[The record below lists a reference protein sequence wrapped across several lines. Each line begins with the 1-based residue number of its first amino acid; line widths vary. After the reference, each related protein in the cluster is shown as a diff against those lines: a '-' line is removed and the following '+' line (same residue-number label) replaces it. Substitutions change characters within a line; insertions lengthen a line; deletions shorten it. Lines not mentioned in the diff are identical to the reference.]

1 MKVLLIILNS
11 KIDTRQNIYYPLV
24 TEKIS
29 ITSIINPIDNYLP
42 HSLPIYEKIIT
53 NITENWISNEITR
66 LVRYQ
71 LDQESIEEVDHYI
84 NDPDRFQILDKRS
97 SNCKFGEHEQKGNPL
112 ILNIDEFICKY
123 SDISKSSIDI
133 QRSKN

>member
-1 MKVLLIILNS
+1 MDCLNSRQNSLMIYFIHVLQKIKKKPISTDNLKHTYLNQLINEGLIDYTGS

-53 NITENWISNEITR
+53 NITKEWIS
-66 LVRYQ
+66 
-71 LDQESIEEVDHYI
+71 
-84 NDPDRFQILDKRS
+84 
-97 SNCKFGEHEQKGNPL
+97 HE
-112 ILNIDEFICKY
+112 
-123 SDISKSSIDI
+123 
-133 QRSKN
+133 